1 MKKTLFPSARYEAE
15 VGRYDRLCGDKK
27 IQSVGFRIATKGW
40 FSWKELYSGMR
51 RLPAQMRPVA
61 WKYIRV
67 AQKERATTYVDEFT
81 ARWKA
86 SKRDM
91 LKFMICPMSPLVYD
105 TGIAPVILNG
115 ARIGVTLGS
124 ERMPGNRAKIY
135 YQSAFD
141 FGLEVVSI
149 EKVIRDAD
157 LWKSLGEEP
166 AVSAVYH
173 VKIQKSVAVGA
184 A

>member
-1 MKKTLFPSARYEAE
+1 MKKTEFPTARYEAE
-15 VGRYDRLCGDKK
+15 IGRFDLLCGDKK
-27 IQSVGFRIATKGW
+27 IRSIGFRIATKGW
-40 FSWKELYSGMR
+40 FSWRELYSSMR
-51 RLPAQMRPVA
+51 RLPVSVRPVA

-86 SKRDM
+86 LKRDI
-91 LKFMICPMSPLVYD
+91 LKFMVCPVSPLVYD
-105 TGIAPVILNG
+105 TGMAPIMLNG

-124 ERMPGNRAKIY
+124 ERMRGNQVRIY
-135 YQSAFD
+135 YKSAFD
-141 FGLEVVSI
+141 FGLEIVSI
-149 EKVIRDAD
+149 EKAVRDAD

-173 VKIQKSVAVGA
+173 VRIQKSVAVGA